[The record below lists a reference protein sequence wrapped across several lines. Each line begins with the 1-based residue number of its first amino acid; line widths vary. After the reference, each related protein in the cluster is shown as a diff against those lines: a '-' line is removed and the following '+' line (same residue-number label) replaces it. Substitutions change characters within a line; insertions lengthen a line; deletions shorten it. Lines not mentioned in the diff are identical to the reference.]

1 MKTFKEFM
9 QELKNSSAT
18 ALPSADSLV
27 STVESAMNLAVSASL
42 SPVPSSDEDKE
53 NLGKKQEFVEKVT
66 NFIHDDQFISDLSDR
81 IGLPSPAETEDEF
94 VARGSDA
101 LKKMLYARFGIKE

>member
-53 NLGKKQEFVEKVT
+53 NLAKNK
-66 NFIHDDQFISDLSDR
+66 NLWR
-81 IGLPSPAETEDEF
+81 
-94 VARGSDA
+94 R
-101 LKKMLYARFGIKE
+101 

>member
-1 MKTFKEFM
+1 
-9 QELKNSSAT
+9 
-18 ALPSADSLV
+18 
-27 STVESAMNLAVSASL
+27 
-42 SPVPSSDEDKE
+42 
-53 NLGKKQEFVEKVT
+53 VEKVT